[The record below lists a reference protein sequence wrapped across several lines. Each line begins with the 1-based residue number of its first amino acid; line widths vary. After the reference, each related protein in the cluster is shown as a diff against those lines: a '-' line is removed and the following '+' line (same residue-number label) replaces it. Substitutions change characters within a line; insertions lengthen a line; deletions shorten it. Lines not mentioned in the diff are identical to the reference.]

1 MQYKKLKIRH
11 IIDKG
16 EMRVRTGRKIKN
28 IFPENISRNM
38 FYSLK
43 W

>member
-16 EMRVRTGRKIKN
+16 EMRVRIGSKNKN
-28 IFPENISRNM
+28 IFPEDISRNM
-38 FYSLK
+38 FEN
-43 W
+43 